1 MIVVRLRTLIIWML
15 IIMLIICAA
24 VSAAVLGS
32 DADVLAVDASRS
44 VELPILM
51 YHSLTDKAQKVNTY
65 TVSASAFE
73 SDLKY
78 IKDNGYTT
86 VTLNEVIDFVDG
98 KGGLPDKPIVITFDD
113 GFRNNLTIALPLLEK
128 YDMKAVVSIVGSYS
142 EKFAALDDKNPD
154 YAYLDWNDIKQ
165 LNESGRVE
173 IESHTYNM
181 HMLPGDKGNEFKRKG
196 AAQAK
201 GETADTYK
209 TRLSEDLTKNQ
220 DLLLSSCGITPI
232 VFTYPYG
239 ELSKTS
245 EAIVRELGF
254 RASLSCL
261 EKTNYITPNNP
272 DCLYCL
278 CRYLRSDKRSVSAI
292 LSK

>member
-1 MIVVRLRTLIIWML
+1 MIVVRLKTLIIWIL
-15 IIMLIICAA
+15 IIILIVSAA
-24 VSAAVLGS
+24 VSAAVLKS
-32 DADVLAVDASRS
+32 DADALAVDASRS

-51 YHSLTDKAQKVNTY
+51 YHSLTDKAQKINTY

-73 SDLKY
+73 SDLKF
-78 IKDNGYTT
+78 IKDNGYTA
-86 VTLNEVIDFVDG
+86 VTLNQVIDFVDG
-98 KGGLPDKPIVITFDD
+98 KSDMPDKPIVITFDD

-154 YAYLDWNDIKQ
+154 YAYLNWNDIKQ

-173 IESHTYNM
+173 IESHTYDM
-181 HMLPGDKGNEFKRKG
+181 HMLPGEKGNKFKRKG

-201 GETADTYK
+201 GESADTYK

-220 DLLLSSCGITPI
+220 DLLRDNCGITPL

-245 EAIVRELGF
+245 ESIIRELGF

-261 EKTNYITPNNP
+261 EKKNYITQNNP

-278 CRYLRSDKRSVSAI
+278 CRYLRSDKKSAAAI